1 MRAMPRLR
9 IVEPVARTWDRSP
22 FWLKGLL
29 ILGLLAF
36 LVVYPAYLPRFWQS
50 VLFFPVGV
58 YILLALGL
66 NVVVGQ
72 AGLLDLGYVAF
83 YAVGAYTGAL
93 LTTTFEWG
101 SWQAALP
108 AIVVAML
115 SGAILGA
122 PTLRLRGDYLAIVT
136 LGFGE
141 IVRIVANNLRPLGKS
156 QGILNIP
163 HPQGLLGAEF
173 GLRPLPYY
181 YLTLLAI
188 ILAIGMIVALNRSRV
203 GRAWI
208 AIREDE
214 DAAAAMGVP
223 TFKMKLWAFVIGA
236 STGGLAGWIYASRA
250 SFVNPDNFTL
260 FISIFILCAV
270 VLGGM
275 GSIPGVIAGGFAIG
289 FIPEYLRNA
298 AAGDYLTSILNTLLQ
313 ANVRNISEYRV
324 LVFGLILILMMIFR
338 PQGLIPSRRR
348 AAELAEAAPTGALA
362 TGEVS
367 EADKA
372 IKSGGTEE
380 SDV

>member
-93 LTTTFEWG
+93 LTTTFQWG

-313 ANVRNISEYRV
+313 ANARNISEYRV

>member
-313 ANVRNISEYRV
+313 ANARNISEYRV